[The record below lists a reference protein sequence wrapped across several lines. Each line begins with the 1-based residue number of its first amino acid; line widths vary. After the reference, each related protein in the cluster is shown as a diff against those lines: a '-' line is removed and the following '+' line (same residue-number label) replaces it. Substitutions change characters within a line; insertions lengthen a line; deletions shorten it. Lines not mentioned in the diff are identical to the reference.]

1 MRSHPAP
8 RSPFR
13 VDIVS
18 FEDLI
23 GRDLRGAPD
32 ESPILLAPTTAV
44 GYRGGEHLAM
54 HIEEIL
60 LSFGVILGGGLV
72 AQFVATFLRIPQ
84 MIVLVAVGA
93 VIGPSVLGL
102 VSNPLD
108 GVGAQLIFT
117 VGVSLILFHG
127 GVGIS
132 LRVISKTAVG
142 LGLLVLPGVFIT
154 ALIVA
159 LVVAPIF
166 GVSLLVAFM
175 IGAVLASTDPA
186 ILIPLFERLGL
197 RPKVSQTVIAESA
210 FNDVTGT
217 VLVLTLVEVVEAGHF
232 SVLGPVLEFLK
243 ELALGGLI
251 GIGAGLL
258 LAYAVSSTARA
269 GIWDESPGVAI
280 LAVVALV
287 YFSSETLGGSAYL
300 AAFVM
305 GLIVGNMQLFR
316 MRQNKRDEE
325 MLEGFVG
332 QVAEIAVLLVF
343 VTLGMN
349 LPFDALGKYL
359 LGGLVVMAVFIFI
372 ARPVTVL
379 ACLLPDR
386 RGEWTRNEI
395 LFLSWCRYTGVIPAA
410 VGSILLA
417 RGVEGA
423 EIAVSLVA
431 LAVVTTLL
439 LQATTAGYVAQRLG
453 LIESAESSETAASMP
468 RNG

>member
-1 MRSHPAP
+1 VEVEHVLRD
-8 RSPFR
+8 FG
-13 VDIVS
+13 
-18 FEDLI
+18 LI
-23 GRDLRGAPD
+23 LGAG
-32 ESPILLAPTTAV
+32 LLAQ
-44 GYRGGEHLAM
+44 
-54 HIEEIL
+54 
-60 LSFGVILGGGLV
+60 LV
-72 AQFVATFLRIPQ
+72 ATVIRIPE

-93 VIGPSVLGL
+93 LIGPSVLGI
-102 VSNPLD
+102 VENPLN

-117 VGVSLILFHG
+117 LGVAMILFHG

-132 LRVISKTAVG
+132 LRVISRTAVG
-142 LGLLVLPGVFIT
+142 LGLLVLPGVAIT
-154 ALIVA
+154 AFIVA
-159 LVVAPIF
+159 VVISPIF

-186 ILIPLFERLGL
+186 IIIPLFERLGL

-232 SVLGPVLEFLK
+232 TVSEPVFEFFK
-243 ELALGGLI
+243 ELALGGVI

-258 LAYAVSSTARA
+258 LAYAVASTARA

-305 GLIVGNMQLFR
+305 GLIVGNMGEFR
-316 MRQNKRDEE
+316 LGQHEE
-325 MLEGFVG
+325 SERMLEGFVG

-343 VTLGMN
+343 VTLGIN
-349 LPFDALGKYL
+349 LPFDSLADYF
-359 LGGLVVMAVFIFI
+359 LGGLVVMAVFIFV
-372 ARPVTVL
+372 ARPVTVV

-386 RGEWTRNEI
+386 RGQWTRNEI
-395 LFLSWCRYTGVIPAA
+395 IFLSWCRYTGVIPAA
-410 VGSILLA
+410 VASILLA
-417 RGVEGA
+417 EGVEGA

-431 LAVVTTLL
+431 LAVCVTLL
-439 LQATTAGYVAQRLG
+439 LQATTAGMLARRLG
-453 LIESAESSETAASMP
+453 LLDGSGAA
-468 RNG
+468 G

>member
-1 MRSHPAP
+1 VEVEH
-8 RSPFR
+8 
-13 VDIVS
+13 V
-18 FEDLI
+18 L
-23 GRDLRGAPD
+23 RD
-32 ESPILLAPTTAV
+32 
-44 GYRGGEHLAM
+44 
-54 HIEEIL
+54 
-60 LSFGVILGGGLV
+60 FGLV
-72 AQFVATFLRIPQ
+72 LGAGLVSQLIATFLRIPE

-93 VIGPSVLGL
+93 LIGPSVLDI
-102 VSNPLD
+102 VENPLG

-117 VGVSLILFHG
+117 LGVSMILFHG

-132 LRVISKTAVG
+132 LRVISQTAVG
-142 LGLLVLPGVFIT
+142 LGLLVLPGVVIT

-159 LVVAPIF
+159 VVVAPIF

-186 ILIPLFERLGL
+186 IVIPLFERLGL

-217 VLVLTLVEVVEAGHF
+217 VLTLTLVDVVESAHF
-232 SVLGPVLEFLK
+232 TVSGPVFEFFK
-243 ELALGGLI
+243 ELALGAVVGV
-251 GIGAGLL
+251 GAGLL
-258 LAYAVSSTARA
+258 LAYALASTARA

-305 GLIVGNMQLFR
+305 GLIVGNM
-316 MRQNKRDEE
+316 DEFKLSQHE
-325 MLEGFVG
+325 EHARMLEGFAG

-343 VTLGMN
+343 VTLGIN
-349 LPFDALGKYL
+349 LPFDALGEYF
-359 LGGLVVMAVFIFI
+359 LGGLVVMAVFIFV

-386 RGEWTRNEI
+386 RGRWRRNEI
-395 LFLSWCRYTGVIPAA
+395 IFLSWCRYTGVIPAA
-410 VGSILLA
+410 VASILLA

-431 LAVVTTLL
+431 LAVCATLL
-439 LQATTAGYVAQRLG
+439 LQATTAGYVARRLD
-453 LIESAESSETAASMP
+453 LLEDPQPSTAGQTPHTARP
-468 RNG
+468 

>member
-1 MRSHPAP
+1 MEEVGHIL
-8 RSPFR
+8 FNFG
-13 VDIVS
+13 II
-18 FEDLI
+18 L
-23 GRDLRGAPD
+23 GAG
-32 ESPILLAPTTAV
+32 LLAQ
-44 GYRGGEHLAM
+44 L
-54 HIEEIL
+54 
-60 LSFGVILGGGLV
+60 
-72 AQFVATFLRIPQ
+72 VATFLRIPE
-84 MIVLVAVGA
+84 MIVLVAAGA
-93 VIGPSVLGL
+93 LIGPSVLGIA
-102 VSNPLD
+102 SNPLN

-117 VGVSLILFHG
+117 LGVAMILFHG
-127 GVGIS
+127 GVGVS
-132 LRVISKTAVG
+132 LRVISQTAIG
-142 LGLLVLPGVFIT
+142 LGMLVLPGIFIT
-154 ALIVA
+154 AFFVA

-175 IGAVLASTDPA
+175 IGAVLSATDPA

-232 SVLGPVLEFLK
+232 TLTGPVFEFFK
-243 ELALGGLI
+243 ELALGAIIGIAAGLI
-251 GIGAGLL
+251 

-305 GLIVGNMQLFR
+305 GLIVGNMRIFR
-316 MRQNKRDEE
+316 MSQNERDAE

-343 VTLGMN
+343 VTLGIN
-349 LPFDALGKYL
+349 LPFGALWQYL
-359 LGGLVVMAVFIFI
+359 LGGLLVMAIFIFV

-386 RGEWTRNEI
+386 RGRWTRNEI
-395 LFLSWCRYTGVIPAA
+395 AFLSWCRYTGVIPAA
-410 VGSILLA
+410 VASILLA

-431 LAVVTTLL
+431 LAVICTLL
-439 LQATTAGYVAQRLG
+439 LQATTAGYVARRLD
-453 LIESAESSETAASMP
+453 LIEEPGPDAVT
-468 RNG
+468 

>member
-1 MRSHPAP
+1 VEVEHILRD
-8 RSPFR
+8 FG
-13 VDIVS
+13 
-18 FEDLI
+18 LI
-23 GRDLRGAPD
+23 LGAG
-32 ESPILLAPTTAV
+32 LLAQ
-44 GYRGGEHLAM
+44 L
-54 HIEEIL
+54 I
-60 LSFGVILGGGLV
+60 
-72 AQFVATFLRIPQ
+72 ATFLRIPE

-93 VIGPSVLGL
+93 LIGPSVLGL

-108 GVGAQLIFT
+108 GVGAQLLFNL
-117 VGVSLILFHG
+117 GVALILFHG

-132 LRVISKTAVG
+132 LRVISRTAVG

-159 LVVAPIF
+159 LVAGPIF

-175 IGAVLASTDPA
+175 IGAVLAPTDPA

-232 SVLGPVLEFLK
+232 SVAEPVFEFFK
-243 ELALGGLI
+243 ELALGAALGV
-251 GIGAGLL
+251 GAGLL
-258 LAYAVSSTARA
+258 LAYAVASTARA

-280 LAVVALV
+280 LAVVTLV

-305 GLIVGNMQLFR
+305 GLIVGNMGEFKL
-316 MRQNKRDEE
+316 RQHEE
-325 MLEGFVG
+325 SERMLEGFVG
-332 QVAEIAVLLVF
+332 QVAEIAVLLIF
-343 VTLGMN
+343 VTLGIN
-349 LPFDALGKYL
+349 LPFDALAEYFF
-359 LGGLVVMAVFIFI
+359 GGLVVMAVFIFV
-372 ARPVTVL
+372 ARPVTVV

-386 RGEWTRNEI
+386 RGRWTRNEMI
-395 LFLSWCRYTGVIPAA
+395 FLSWCRYTGVIPAA
-410 VGSILLA
+410 VASILLA

-431 LAVVTTLL
+431 LAVVATLL
-439 LQATTAGYVAQRLG
+439 LQATTAGYVARRLG
-453 LIESAESSETAASMP
+453 LIEEPEAP
-468 RNG
+468 G

>member
-1 MRSHPAP
+1 LEVEH
-8 RSPFR
+8 
-13 VDIVS
+13 V
-18 FEDLI
+18 L
-23 GRDLRGAPD
+23 RDLG
-32 ESPILLAPTTAV
+32 
-44 GYRGGEHLAM
+44 
-54 HIEEIL
+54 
-60 LSFGVILGGGLV
+60 FILGAGLL
-72 AQFVATFLRIPQ
+72 AQFVATFLRVPE

-93 VIGPSVLGL
+93 VIGSSVLGI
-102 VSNPLD
+102 VDNPLD

-117 VGVSLILFHG
+117 VGVAMILFHG

-132 LRVISKTAVG
+132 LRVISRTAVG
-142 LGLLVLPGVFIT
+142 LGLLVLPGIFIT
-154 ALIVA
+154 AFIVA
-159 LVVAPIF
+159 LSVAPIF

-232 SVLGPVLEFLK
+232 SVSEPVFEFFK
-243 ELALGGLI
+243 ELALGGII

-258 LAYAVSSTARA
+258 LAYAVASTARA

-305 GLIVGNMQLFR
+305 GLIVGNMGEFKL
-316 MRQNKRDEE
+316 RQHEE
-325 MLEGFVG
+325 SERMLESFVG

-343 VTLGMN
+343 VTLGIN
-349 LPFDALGKYL
+349 LPFDALAEYFF
-359 LGGLVVMAVFIFI
+359 GGLLVMVVFIFV

-386 RGEWTRNEI
+386 RGRWTRNEMI
-395 LFLSWCRYTGVIPAA
+395 FLSWCRYTGVIPAA

-431 LAVVTTLL
+431 LAVCATLL
-439 LQATTAGYVAQRLG
+439 LQATTAGYVARRLD
-453 LIESAESSETAASMP
+453 LLEEPEAS
-468 RNG
+468 G